1 MSKYL
6 PLNTAPKDI
15 QILIA
20 QRYKDD
26 GYVQYH
32 VGIWVEAMSCFMTS
46 PFTGLAVNA
55 EANEDTEC
63 FWAEID
69 PL

>member
-1 MSKYL
+1 MSKYQ
-6 PLNTAPKDI
+6 PLNTAPKDR

-32 VGIWVEAMSCFMTS
+32 AGIWVESMSCFMTS
-46 PFTGLAVNA
+46 PFTGITIKA
-55 EANEDTEC
+55 ESDEDTEC
-63 FWAEID
+63 FWAEIGH
-69 PL
+69 L

>member
-1 MSKYL
+1 MSKYQ
-6 PLNTAPKDI
+6 PLNTAPKDR

-26 GYVQYH
+26 DYVQYRA
-32 VGIWVEAMSCFMTS
+32 GIWVEAMSCFMTS
-46 PFTGLAVNA
+46 PFTGIYVDADDDN
-55 EANEDTEC
+55 DTEC

>member
-1 MSKYL
+1 MSKYQ
-6 PLNTAPKDI
+6 PLNTAPKDR

-20 QRYKDD
+20 QRYNDD

-32 VGIWVEAMSCFMTS
+32 AGIWVEAMGCFMAS
-46 PFTGLAVNA
+46 PFTGITVKA
-55 EANEDTEC
+55 ESDEDTEC